1 MLIRYWQMMNLHFCR
16 FITNKKSF
24 ERKIAVHVM
33 QRILNTAWVPD
44 AGYAVQWKLMGSMGF
59 CRYFVEILQETSDM
73 NEIQF
78 HEDGTWSPLKTSK
91 EHHVISCSPAAH
103 KSSHKESRSSSSS
116 ASGTP
121 SGYTVAFIMCV
132 LKDHRFNFITKNQ
145 LLFASILFRNLLW
158 IYLFATT

>member
-1 MLIRYWQMMNLHFCR
+1 MHG
-16 FITNKKSF
+16 
-24 ERKIAVHVM
+24 M
-33 QRILNTAWVPD
+33 QCNDSL
-44 AGYAVQWKLMGSMGF
+44 LGSMGF

-116 ASGTP
+116 STSGTL
-121 SGYTVAFIMCV
+121 SGFTVSFIMCV
-132 LKDHRFNFITKNQ
+132 LKYHRLNFITENK
-145 LLFASILFRNLLW
+145 LLFAAILFRDLLG
-158 IYLFATT
+158 LD

>member
-1 MLIRYWQMMNLHFCR
+1 
-16 FITNKKSF
+16 
-24 ERKIAVHVM
+24 
-33 QRILNTAWVPD
+33 
-44 AGYAVQWKLMGSMGF
+44 MGSMGF

>member
-1 MLIRYWQMMNLHFCR
+1 MQIYYKQLKNLLKENLQYIYYKEISTQPEWLMHG
-16 FITNKKSF
+16 
-24 ERKIAVHVM
+24 M
-33 QRILNTAWVPD
+33 QCNDSL
-44 AGYAVQWKLMGSMGF
+44 LGSMGF

-116 ASGTP
+116 STSGTL
-121 SGYTVAFIMCV
+121 SGFTVSFIMRV
-132 LKDHRFNFITKNQ
+132 L
-145 LLFASILFRNLLW
+145 
-158 IYLFATT
+158 

>member
-1 MLIRYWQMMNLHFCR
+1 
-16 FITNKKSF
+16 
-24 ERKIAVHVM
+24 
-33 QRILNTAWVPD
+33 
-44 AGYAVQWKLMGSMGF
+44 MGF

-145 LLFASILFRNLLW
+145 LLFASILFRVNFISQFTYLQRLNFCDKRL
-158 IYLFATT
+158 IYSYVVITTLCQKQREIFAMTRLSWTWQKFVAGE

>member
-1 MLIRYWQMMNLHFCR
+1 
-16 FITNKKSF
+16 
-24 ERKIAVHVM
+24 
-33 QRILNTAWVPD
+33 
-44 AGYAVQWKLMGSMGF
+44 MGF

-145 LLFASILFRNLLW
+145 LLFASILFRNYFGFTYLQRLNFCDKRL
-158 IYLFATT
+158 IYSYVVITTLCQKQREIFAMTRLSWTWQKFVAGE